1 MSMKPIET
9 IRGLLLDIDGT
20 LLVNDEP
27 VPGGAGLI
35 SSLRE
40 ARIPFRVTTNT
51 TRRPRA
57 ATAVVLQRAGFD
69 ITAEEIL
76 APAILA
82 GLRILRSGRTRAGL
96 LVPPEVRA
104 DLSGIVED
112 ESHPDW
118 LVVGDIGKGF
128 TWERLNAAFRW
139 LLDGASLLALHK
151 NRYWHAGAEEGLVL
165 DAGAFVAALEYSA
178 GVTAEVVG
186 KPSVAFFELALAEL
200 GLPAPQVLVVG
211 DDVETDIAGGAA
223 AGCRTAL
230 VRTGRFTGD
239 PGELSGRR
247 PDLIVD
253 SVSDLVLPLG

>member
-1 MSMKPIET
+1 MVPEPPIAPSSATSGLGLGGMIPLELPFRQHHSMSMKPIET

-27 VPGGAGLI
+27 
-35 SSLRE
+35 
-40 ARIPFRVTTNT
+40 
-51 TRRPRA
+51 
-57 ATAVVLQRAGFD
+57 
-69 ITAEEIL
+69 
-76 APAILA
+76 
-82 GLRILRSGRTRAGL
+82 
-96 LVPPEVRA
+96 
-104 DLSGIVED
+104 
-112 ESHPDW
+112 HPDW

-211 DDVETDIAGGAA
+211 DDVETDIVGGAA

-230 VRTGRFTGD
+230 VRTGKFTGD
-239 PGELSGRR
+239 PGELSARR

-253 SVSDLVLPLG
+253 SVSDLALPLG